1 MDKKIKIN
9 WNEVGSKFIIT
20 TLIIFTLK
28 YFLVNVVNIEF
39 RENETLS
46 MGGVIIGIVF
56 VSMLLEYL
64 KGFTI
69 IGKGDGKG
77 NSIILGIGVGIFA
90 DSFIKL
96 AVSILIVSI
105 LFALLNYVLEEKRE
119 KERAKKEERKKLN
132 KKKKKKKR

>member
-1 MDKKIKIN
+1 MDKKLKIN

-77 NSIILGIGVGIFA
+77 NSIILGIGVGIIA
-90 DSFIKL
+90 ESFIKL
-96 AVSILIVSI
+96 VISILLTSVIFII
-105 LFALLNYVLEEKRE
+105 LNGLLEMKRE
-119 KERAKKEERKKLN
+119 KERVKKEEKRKLN
-132 KKKKKKKR
+132 KRKKKKRK